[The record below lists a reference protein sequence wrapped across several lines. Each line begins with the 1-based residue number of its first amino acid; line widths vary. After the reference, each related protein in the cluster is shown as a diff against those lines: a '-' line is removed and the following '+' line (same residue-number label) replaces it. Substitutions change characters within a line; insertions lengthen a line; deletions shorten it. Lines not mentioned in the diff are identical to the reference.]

1 MSVQV
6 KGSGTIGG
14 LDEGLV
20 VSGIVTSSTQINVG
34 SNIKIGNAGV
44 GTFSSINSSTSPNFT
59 IKDGTTE
66 KGYIGFNANDPFIG
80 RKNGVGVA
88 FQNNKIRPVD
98 GDDGSG
104 SNNTVDIG
112 ENSYKFKD
120 AYFSGTVTANSYAG
134 DGSNLTGITGTTIN
148 NNADNRVITGSGTA
162 NTLNGESSVIID
174 SSGNLIIDAAG
185 VGNASVYAR
194 NIFIS
199 GSSNN
204 GITIHTTATSGINRK
219 CCLFFGTGTSV
230 ADMADGM
237 LFYDHAGQYM
247 HFSVN
252 GAGTGVTKSSIRLS
266 SDGTVRF
273 DSTPTTTNSISIL
286 IKSHKARAVGDNNGI
301 LFRDANDH
309 SQGAINVEKKSTSD
323 GSSDLVFRTSSG
335 QVVTTLQG
343 IPERM
348 RLTSEGYL
356 TKPYHP
362 AFKCAITTSQ
372 SSPNSGVVSE
382 NNGFTLNSTSSRD
395 AFNNGNH
402 FSEATGRFTAPVTG
416 LYFFH
421 FSVMRYSNYGSG
433 SVDLRIKKNS
443 SVIYARSYKAS
454 YDMNF
459 ESLNVTTITNM
470 SANHYVEFVIGA
482 NMSVYS
488 DDSFILGY
496 LLG

>member
-204 GITIHTTATSGINRK
+204 GITIHTTDTSGVNRK

-252 GAGTGVTKSSIRLS
+252 GAGTGITKSSIRLS

-309 SQGAINVEKKSTSD
+309 SQGAINVEKKSTSNAT
-323 GSSDLVFRTSSG
+323 SDLVFRTSEG
-335 QVVTTLQG
+335 AVTTTLQAT
-343 IPERM
+343 PERM
-348 RLTSEGYL
+348 RITSVGQVK
-356 TKPYHP
+356 TPYQP
-362 AFKCAITTSQ
+362 TFYATA
-372 SSPNSGVVSE
+372 NSG
-382 NNGFTLNSTSSRD
+382 
-395 AFNNGNH
+395 
-402 FSEATGRFTAPVTG
+402 
-416 LYFFH
+416 
-421 FSVMRYSNYGSG
+421 
-433 SVDLRIKKNS
+433 
-443 SVIYARSYKAS
+443 
-454 YDMNF
+454 
-459 ESLNVTTITNM
+459 
-470 SANHYVEFVIGA
+470 
-482 NMSVYS
+482 
-488 DDSFILGY
+488 
-496 LLG
+496 